1 MTDKHRF
8 IPNILKLSHSQDIEV
23 AVKEWYS
30 YPLNEIAV
38 PKLSLQCACNAW
50 MTYSFTYINSVTGHA
65 ILLGRKCKK
74 NLEQSKKNG
83 TRSNEDAFNHNE
95 RVTYTNITDMDSYSA
110 QILRKIIEDIR
121 RKVPTTFNL
130 EILMTFKQMLLSFPI
145 DTSDV
150 VQLIN
155 DKIQNCHEAIER
167 DRQTRVQEA
176 QRREQFLQQQREFV
190 EEQRRIRREAAQ
202 REEAI
207 KREEERIKLERDN
220 QRARDRIAQKQ
231 RDAEAKAERDKQNE
245 IIAKQRRIEQLER
258 EKKEKAEQEA
268 QEKLRIIK
276 NREIAA
282 KKKIEIDEKYEFCKC
297 HEPIFKQMPG
307 DDPIC
312 KKCNKYQTA

>member
-1 MTDKHRF
+1 MTDNHRF

-38 PKLSLQCACNAW
+38 PKRSLQCACNAW
-50 MTYSFTYINSVTGHA
+50 MTYSYTYRNSVTGHG
-65 ILLGRKCKK
+65 ILLGCECKK
-74 NLEQSKKNG
+74 KLEQSKKKG
-83 TRSNEDAFNHNE
+83 TRNNEDAFNHNE

-110 QILRKIIEDIR
+110 QVLRKIIEDIR
-121 RKVPTTFNL
+121 RKVPTTFHL
-130 EILMTFKQMLLSFPI
+130 EILINFKQMLLSFPI

-167 DRQTRVQEA
+167 DRQTRLQEA
-176 QRREQFLQQQREFV
+176 QRREQFIQQQREFV

-202 REEAI
+202 REEEI
-207 KREEERIKLERDN
+207 KREEERIKLEREI
-220 QRARDRIAQKQ
+220 QRARDKIVQKQ
-231 RDAEAKAERDKQNE
+231 RDKQNE

-258 EKKEKAEQEA
+258 EQKEKAEQEA

-276 NREIAA
+276 KREIAA
-282 KKKIEIDEKYEFCKC
+282 KRKIEIDEKYAFCKC
-297 HEPIFKQMPG
+297 QEPLFKQMPG
-307 DDPIC
+307 DDPMC